1 MQKKLPIPDNLPNH
15 LTDIFYHININLPK
29 GDLKETVELDKA
41 INQVN
46 ASDVYALQDYPLHN
60 LSEYAGWALNSETTQ
75 SASKDSPLLIT
86 HWYYWGQQ
94 LYRSINPYKLDLK
107 APSLLEIPA
116 YTKLPESLDSVVA
129 EQDERLDLS
138 DTDAKKITGS
148 IPAMHGVIPKGSIFK
163 QGDVILKKDEKL
175 TPEKLIVLR
184 RAGIKELSIYKNPR
198 ILIVSMHSF
207 DKEEMSE
214 ESLYVKNVL
223 KTWGYKQVEIK
234 SLKPERFD
242 AAFNNLK
249 KDNDPALDDSLTTSR
264 DDYIKFFEEQT
275 SNFDVIICCTY
286 QNNRSSLFQLEKL
299 PIFDQSSMSSA
310 LNTRCMPANEI
321 KILKGQ
327 DRTPP
332 SRETV
337 QIYDESGNHK
347 GMCVVVTEDKTTIIN
362 LPGDIQDIAIL
373 MHAFVKYILN
383 KHISD
388 FFDHAYF
395 KGKTDIEIVPDVT
408 NRKLLWGCYKAQ
420 ENGEYVLEIIEQQ
433 QSYQIEPFVKANCI
447 VIVPFQEQTI
457 AKGTDLYFMKID

>member
-29 GDLKETVELDKA
+29 GDLKETVKLDEA
-41 INQVN
+41 LNQVN
-46 ASDVYALQDYPLHN
+46 ASDVYASQDYPLHN

-148 IPAMHGVIPKGSIFK
+148 IPAMHGVISKGSIFK

-184 RAGIKELSIYKNPR
+184 RAGIKELSIYKNPK
-198 ILIVSMHSF
+198 ILIISMHSF

-214 ESLYVKNVL
+214 ESLYVKDVL
-223 KTWGYKQVEIK
+223 KTWGYEQVEIK

-264 DDYIKFFEEQT
+264 GDYIKFFEEQT

-286 QNNRSSLFQLEKL
+286 QNNRSFLFQLEKL

-347 GMCVVVTEDKTTIIN
+347 GMRVVVTEDKATIIN

>member
-75 SASKDSPLLIT
+75 SASKDSPVLIT

-107 APSLLEIPA
+107 TPSLLEIPA
-116 YTKLPESLDSVVA
+116 YTKLPESLDSVIA
-129 EQDERLDLS
+129 QQDERLDLS
-138 DTDAKKITGS
+138 DTEAKKITGS

-184 RAGIKELSIYKNPR
+184 RAGIKELSIYKNPK
-198 ILIVSMHSF
+198 ILIISMHSF

-214 ESLYVKNVL
+214 ESLYVKDVL
-223 KTWGYKQVEIK
+223 KTWGYEQVEIK

-275 SNFDVIICCTY
+275 SNFDVILCCTY

-347 GMCVVVTEDKTTIIN
+347 GMRVVVTEDKATIIN

-395 KGKTDIEIVPDVT
+395 KGKTDIEIVPNVT

-457 AKGTDLYFMKID
+457 AKGTDLYFMKIG

>member
-1 MQKKLPIPDNLPNH
+1 MQKKLPVLDNLPNH

-29 GDLKETVELDKA
+29 GDLKETVELDDA
-41 INQVN
+41 IKQVN

-60 LSEYAGWALNSETTQ
+60 LSGYTGWAINSEITQ
-75 SASKDSPLLIT
+75 TASKESPLLIT
-86 HWYYWGQQ
+86 SWYYWGQQ
-94 LYRSINPYKLDLK
+94 LYRSINPYKLDLNV
-107 APSLLEIPA
+107 PSLLEIPA
-116 YTKLPESLDSVVA
+116 YTKLPESLDAVIA

-175 TPEKLIVLR
+175 TPEKLIALR
-184 RAGIKELSIYKNPR
+184 RAGVKELSIYKNPK

-207 DKEEMSE
+207 DEDEMSE
-214 ESLYVKNVL
+214 ESLYVKDVL
-223 KTWGYKQVEIK
+223 KTWGYEHVEIK
-234 SLKPERFD
+234 LLKPERFD
-242 AAFNNLK
+242 AAFNSLK
-249 KDNDPALDDSLTTSR
+249 KDNEPALDDSLTTSR

-275 SNFDVIICCTY
+275 SNFDVILCCTY

-310 LNTRCMPANEI
+310 LNTRCIPANEI
-321 KILKGQ
+321 KILKGK

-347 GMCVVVTEDKTTIIN
+347 GMRVVVTEDKATIIN

-395 KGKTDIEIVPDVT
+395 KGKADIEIVPDTT
-408 NRKLLWGCYKAQ
+408 NRKLLWGNYKAQ
-420 ENGEYVLEIIEQQ
+420 ENGEYLLEIIEQQ
-433 QSYQIEPFVKANCI
+433 QPYQIEPFVKANCI
-447 VIVPFQEQTI
+447 VMVPFQEQVI

>member
-41 INQVN
+41 INEVN

-138 DTDAKKITGS
+138 DTEAKKITGS

-249 KDNDPALDDSLTTSR
+249 KDNDLALDDSLTTSR

-347 GMCVVVTEDKTTIIN
+347 GMRVVVTEDKATIIN

-395 KGKTDIEIVPDVT
+395 KGKTDIEIVPDMT

-457 AKGTDLYFMKID
+457 AKGTDLYFMKIG

>member
-29 GDLKETVELDKA
+29 GDLKGTVKLDEA
-41 INQVN
+41 VNQVN
-46 ASDVYALQDYPLHN
+46 ASDIYALQDYPLHN

-75 SASKDSPLLIT
+75 FASKDSPVLIT

-107 APSLLEIPA
+107 ASSLLEIPA
-116 YTKLPESLDSVVA
+116 YTKLPESLDSVIT

-214 ESLYVKNVL
+214 ESLYVKDVL
-223 KTWGYKQVEIK
+223 KTWGYEQVEIK

-249 KDNDPALDDSLTTSR
+249 KDNDLALDDSLTTSR

-347 GMCVVVTEDKTTIIN
+347 GMRVVVTEDKATIIN

-447 VIVPFQEQTI
+447 VIVPFQEKTI

>member
-29 GDLKETVELDKA
+29 GDLKETVKLDEA
-41 INQVN
+41 LNQVN
-46 ASDVYALQDYPLHN
+46 ASDVYASQDYPLHN

-129 EQDERLDLS
+129 EQDERLDLF
-138 DTDAKKITGS
+138 DTEAKKITGS

-223 KTWGYKQVEIK
+223 KTWGYEQVEIK

-249 KDNDPALDDSLTTSR
+249 KDNDPALDDSLTTSS

-347 GMCVVVTEDKTTIIN
+347 GMRVVVTEDKATIIN

-408 NRKLLWGCYKAQ
+408 NRKLLWGLYKPQ

-433 QSYQIEPFVKANCI
+433 QSYQIWPFVKANCI
-447 VIVPFQEQTI
+447 VIVPFQEQAI
-457 AKGTDLYFMKID
+457 ARGTDLYFMKID

>member
-107 APSLLEIPA
+107 TPSLLEIPA
-116 YTKLPESLDSVVA
+116 YTKLPESLDSVIA

-138 DTDAKKITGS
+138 DIDAKKIIGS

-184 RAGIKELSIYKNPR
+184 RAGIKELSIYKNPK
-198 ILIVSMHSF
+198 ILIISMHSF

-214 ESLYVKNVL
+214 ESLYVKDVL
-223 KTWGYKQVEIK
+223 KTWGYEQVEIK

-275 SNFDVIICCTY
+275 SNFDVILCCTY

-327 DRTPP
+327 DRTPS

-347 GMCVVVTEDKTTIIN
+347 GMRVVITEDKATIIN

-395 KGKTDIEIVPDVT
+395 KGKVDIEIAPDVT
-408 NRKLLWGCYKAQ
+408 NRKLLWGHYKPQ

-433 QSYQIEPFVKANCI
+433 QSYQIGPFVKANCI

>member
-1 MQKKLPIPDNLPNH
+1 MQKKLPVPDNLPNH

-29 GDLKETVELDKA
+29 GDLKETVELGKA
-41 INQVN
+41 INQVS

-60 LSEYAGWALNSETTQ
+60 LSEYTGWAINSETTQ
-75 SASKDSPLLIT
+75 SASKESPLLIT
-86 HWYYWGQQ
+86 NWYYWGQQ

-116 YTKLPESLDSVVA
+116 YTKLPESLDSVIA

-138 DTDAKKITGS
+138 DTDAKKITAS

-163 QGDVILKKDEKL
+163 QGDVILKKDERL

-184 RAGIKELSIYKNPR
+184 RAGIKELSIYKNPK

-214 ESLYVKNVL
+214 ESLYVKDIL
-223 KTWGYKQVEIK
+223 KTWGYEHVEIK
-234 SLKPERFD
+234 LLKPERFD

-264 DDYIKFFEEQT
+264 DEYIKFFEEQT
-275 SNFDVIICCTY
+275 SNFDVILCCTY

-310 LNTRCMPANEI
+310 LNTRCIPGNEI

-347 GMCVVVTEDKTTIIN
+347 GMRVVVTEDKATIIN
-362 LPGDIQDIAIL
+362 LPGGIQDIAIL

-395 KGKTDIEIVPDVT
+395 KGKTDIEIISDVT
-408 NRKLLWGCYKAQ
+408 NRKLLWGNYKAQ
-420 ENGEYVLEIIEQQ
+420 ENGEYVLEIIDQQ

>member
-1 MQKKLPIPDNLPNH
+1 MQKKLSVPDNLPNY

-41 INQVN
+41 INQVS

-60 LSEYAGWALNSETTQ
+60 LSGYAGWAINSEITE
-75 SASKDSPLLIT
+75 SATKESPLLIT
-86 HWYYWGQQ
+86 YWYYWGQQ

-116 YTKLPESLDSVVA
+116 YTKLPESLDAVIA

-138 DTDAKKITGS
+138 DTDAKKITGP
-148 IPAMHGVIPKGSIFK
+148 IPVMHGVIPKGSMFK
-163 QGDVILKKDEKL
+163 QGEMILKKDEKI
-175 TPEKLIVLR
+175 TPEKLIALR
-184 RAGIKELSIYKNPR
+184 RAGIKELSIYKNPK

-207 DKEEMSE
+207 DEEEMSE
-214 ESLYVKNVL
+214 ESLYVNDVL
-223 KTWGYKQVEIK
+223 KTWGYEHVEIK
-234 SLKPERFD
+234 LLKPERFD
-242 AAFNNLK
+242 AAFNTLK

-275 SNFDVIICCTY
+275 SNFDVILCCTY

-310 LNTRCMPANEI
+310 LNTRCIPGNEI

-332 SRETV
+332 RRETV

-347 GMCVVVTEDKTTIIN
+347 GMRVVVTEDKATIIN
-362 LPGDIQDIAIL
+362 LPGDIQYIAIL

-388 FFDHAYF
+388 FFEHTFF
-395 KGKTDIEIVPDVT
+395 KGKADIEIVPDVI
-408 NRKLLWGCYKAQ
+408 NRKLLWGHYKAQ
-420 ENGEYVLEIIEQQ
+420 ENGEYVLEIIGQQ
-433 QSYQIEPFVKANCI
+433 QPYQIEPFFKANCI
-447 VIVPFQEQTI
+447 VIVPYQEQTI

>member
-1 MQKKLPIPDNLPNH
+1 MQKKLPMPDNLPNH

-107 APSLLEIPA
+107 TPSLLEIPA
-116 YTKLPESLDSVVA
+116 YTKLPESLDSVIA

-184 RAGIKELSIYKNPR
+184 RAGIKELSIYKNPK
-198 ILIVSMHSF
+198 ILIISMHSF

-214 ESLYVKNVL
+214 ESLYVKDVL
-223 KTWGYKQVEIK
+223 KTWGYEQVEIK

-264 DDYIKFFEEQT
+264 DDYIKFFEEQN
-275 SNFDVIICCTY
+275 SNFDVILCCTY

-299 PIFDQSSMSSA
+299 PIFDQSSM
-310 LNTRCMPANEI
+310 
-321 KILKGQ
+321 
-327 DRTPP
+327 
-332 SRETV
+332 
-337 QIYDESGNHK
+337 
-347 GMCVVVTEDKTTIIN
+347 
-362 LPGDIQDIAIL
+362 
-373 MHAFVKYILN
+373 
-383 KHISD
+383 
-388 FFDHAYF
+388 
-395 KGKTDIEIVPDVT
+395 
-408 NRKLLWGCYKAQ
+408 
-420 ENGEYVLEIIEQQ
+420 
-433 QSYQIEPFVKANCI
+433 
-447 VIVPFQEQTI
+447 
-457 AKGTDLYFMKID
+457 

>member
-29 GDLKETVELDKA
+29 GDLKETVKLDEA
-41 INQVN
+41 VNQVN
-46 ASDVYALQDYPLHN
+46 ASDIYALQDYPLHN

-75 SASKDSPLLIT
+75 SASKDSPVLIT

-107 APSLLEIPA
+107 ASSLLEIPA
-116 YTKLPESLDSVVA
+116 YTKLPESLDSVIT

-148 IPAMHGVIPKGSIFK
+148 IPAMHGVIPKGSMFK
-163 QGDVILKKDEKL
+163 QGDVIQKKDEEL

-214 ESLYVKNVL
+214 ESLYVKDVL

-249 KDNDPALDDSLTTSR
+249 KDNDLALDDSLTTSR

-332 SRETV
+332 RRETV

-347 GMCVVVTEDKTTIIN
+347 GMRVVVTEDKATIIN

-457 AKGTDLYFMKID
+457 AKGTDLYFMKIG

>member
-1 MQKKLPIPDNLPNH
+1 MQKKLPVPDNLPNH

-29 GDLKETVELDKA
+29 GDLKETVELGKA
-41 INQVN
+41 INQVS

-60 LSEYAGWALNSETTQ
+60 LSEYTGWAINSETTQ
-75 SASKDSPLLIT
+75 SASKESPLLIT
-86 HWYYWGQQ
+86 NWYYWGQQ

-107 APSLLEIPA
+107 AQSLLEIPA
-116 YTKLPESLDSVVA
+116 YTKLPESLDSVIA

-138 DTDAKKITGS
+138 DTDAKKITAS

-163 QGDVILKKDEKL
+163 QGDVILKKDERL

-184 RAGIKELSIYKNPR
+184 RAGIKELSIYKNPK

-214 ESLYVKNVL
+214 ESLYVKDVL
-223 KTWGYKQVEIK
+223 KTWGYEHVEIK
-234 SLKPERFD
+234 LLKPERFD

-264 DDYIKFFEEQT
+264 DEYIKFFEEQT
-275 SNFDVIICCTY
+275 SNFDVILCCTY

-310 LNTRCMPANEI
+310 LNTRCIPGNEI

-347 GMCVVVTEDKTTIIN
+347 GMRVVVTEDKATIIN
-362 LPGDIQDIAIL
+362 LPGSIQDIAIL

-395 KGKTDIEIVPDVT
+395 KGKTDIEIIPDVT
-408 NRKLLWGCYKAQ
+408 NRKLLWGNYKAQ

-457 AKGTDLYFMKID
+457 AKSTDLYFMKID

>member
-29 GDLKETVELDKA
+29 GDLKETVKLDEA
-41 INQVN
+41 VNQVN

-107 APSLLEIPA
+107 TPSLLEIPA
-116 YTKLPESLDSVVA
+116 YTKLPESLDSVIA

-214 ESLYVKNVL
+214 ESLYVKDVL
-223 KTWGYKQVEIK
+223 KTWGYEQVEIK

-275 SNFDVIICCTY
+275 SNFDVILCCTY

-310 LNTRCMPANEI
+310 LNTRCIPANEI

-327 DRTPP
+327 DRTPA

-347 GMCVVVTEDKTTIIN
+347 GMRVVVTEDKATIIN

-388 FFDHAYF
+388 FLIMLTL
-395 KGKTDIEIVPDVT
+395 KV
-408 NRKLLWGCYKAQ
+408 KL
-420 ENGEYVLEIIEQQ
+420 
-433 QSYQIEPFVKANCI
+433 
-447 VIVPFQEQTI
+447 T
-457 AKGTDLYFMKID
+457 

>member
-29 GDLKETVELDKA
+29 GDLKETVKLDKV

-107 APSLLEIPA
+107 TPSLLEIPA
-116 YTKLPESLDSVVA
+116 YTKLPESLDSVIA

-138 DTDAKKITGS
+138 DTEAKKINGS

-175 TPEKLIVLR
+175 TTEKLIVLR
-184 RAGIKELSIYKNPR
+184 RAGIKELSIYKNPK
-198 ILIVSMHSF
+198 ILIISMHSF

-214 ESLYVKNVL
+214 ESLYVKDVL
-223 KTWGYKQVEIK
+223 KTWGYEQVEIK
-234 SLKPERFD
+234 SLKPERFN

-275 SNFDVIICCTY
+275 SNFDVILCCTY

-347 GMCVVVTEDKTTIIN
+347 GMRVVVTEDKATIIN

-457 AKGTDLYFMKID
+457 AKGTDLYFMKIG

>member
-1 MQKKLPIPDNLPNH
+1 MQKKLPVPDNLPNH

-29 GDLKETVELDKA
+29 GDLKETVELDDA

-60 LSEYAGWALNSETTQ
+60 LSGYAGWAINSEITHT
-75 SASKDSPLLIT
+75 ASKESPLLIT

-116 YTKLPESLDSVVA
+116 YTKLPESLDAVIA

-175 TPEKLIVLR
+175 TPEKLIALR
-184 RAGIKELSIYKNPR
+184 RAGIKELSIYKNPK

-207 DKEEMSE
+207 DKDEMSE
-214 ESLYVKNVL
+214 ESLYVKDVL
-223 KTWGYKQVEIK
+223 KTWGYEHVEIK
-234 SLKPERFD
+234 LLKPERFD

-275 SNFDVIICCTY
+275 SNFDVILCCTY
-286 QNNRSSLFQLEKL
+286 QNNHSALFQLEKL

-310 LNTRCMPANEI
+310 LNTRCIPANEI
-321 KILKGQ
+321 KILKGK

-347 GMCVVVTEDKTTIIN
+347 GMRVVVTEDKATIIN

-395 KGKTDIEIVPDVT
+395 KGKADIEIVPDTT
-408 NRKLLWGCYKAQ
+408 NRKLLWGSYKAQ
-420 ENGEYVLEIIEQQ
+420 ENGEYLLEIIEQQ
-433 QSYQIEPFVKANCI
+433 QPYQIEPFVKANCI
-447 VIVPFQEQTI
+447 VMVPFQEQVI

>member
-15 LTDIFYHININLPK
+15 LTDIFYNININLPK
-29 GDLKETVELDKA
+29 GDLKETVKLDEA
-41 INQVN
+41 LNQVN
-46 ASDVYALQDYPLHN
+46 ASDVYASQDYPLHN
-60 LSEYAGWALNSETTQ
+60 LSEYAGWAFNSETTQ

-138 DTDAKKITGS
+138 DTEAKKITGS

-249 KDNDPALDDSLTTSR
+249 KDNDLALDDSLTTSR

-347 GMCVVVTEDKTTIIN
+347 GMRVVVTEDKATIIN

-408 NRKLLWGCYKAQ
+408 NRKLLWGHYKSQ

>member
-86 HWYYWGQQ
+86 HRYYWGQQ

-107 APSLLEIPA
+107 TPSLLEIPA
-116 YTKLPESLDSVVA
+116 YTKLPESLDSVIA

-184 RAGIKELSIYKNPR
+184 RAGIKELSIYKNPK
-198 ILIVSMHSF
+198 ILIISMHSF

-214 ESLYVKNVL
+214 ESLYVKDVL
-223 KTWGYKQVEIK
+223 KTWGYEQVEIK

-264 DDYIKFFEEQT
+264 DDYIKFFEEQN
-275 SNFDVIICCTY
+275 SNFDVILCYTY

-310 LNTRCMPANEI
+310 LNTRCIPANEI

-347 GMCVVVTEDKTTIIN
+347 GMRVVVTEDKATIIN

-395 KGKTDIEIVPDVT
+395 KGKTDIEIVPNVT

-457 AKGTDLYFMKID
+457 AKGTDLYFMKIG

>member
-29 GDLKETVELDKA
+29 GDLKETVKLDEA
-41 INQVN
+41 VNQVN
-46 ASDVYALQDYPLHN
+46 ASDVYASQDYPLHN

-86 HWYYWGQQ
+86 HCYYWGQQ

-107 APSLLEIPA
+107 TPSLLEIPA
-116 YTKLPESLDSVVA
+116 YTKLPESLDSVIA

-148 IPAMHGVIPKGSIFK
+148 IPAMYGVIPKGSIFK

-198 ILIVSMHSF
+198 ILIVSMYSF

-214 ESLYVKNVL
+214 ESLYVKDVL
-223 KTWGYKQVEIK
+223 KTWGYEQVEIK

-347 GMCVVVTEDKTTIIN
+347 GMRVVVTEDKTTIIN

>member
-29 GDLKETVELDKA
+29 GDLKETVKLDEA
-41 INQVN
+41 VNQVN
-46 ASDVYALQDYPLHN
+46 ASDIYALQDYPLHN

-75 SASKDSPLLIT
+75 SASKDSPVLIT

-107 APSLLEIPA
+107 TPSLLEIPA
-116 YTKLPESLDSVVA
+116 YTKLPESLDSVIA
-129 EQDERLDLS
+129 QQDERLDLS
-138 DTDAKKITGS
+138 DTEAKKITGS

-184 RAGIKELSIYKNPR
+184 RAGIKELSIYKNPK

-214 ESLYVKNVL
+214 ESLYVKDVL
-223 KTWGYKQVEIK
+223 KTWGYEQVEIK

-264 DDYIKFFEEQT
+264 DDYIKFFEQQT

-347 GMCVVVTEDKTTIIN
+347 GMRVVVTEDKATIIN

-395 KGKTDIEIVPDVT
+395 KGKTDIEIVPNVT

-457 AKGTDLYFMKID
+457 AKGTDLYFMKIG

>member
-138 DTDAKKITGS
+138 DTEAKKITGS

-242 AAFNNLK
+242 AAFNNLR
-249 KDNDPALDDSLTTSR
+249 KDNDLALDDSLTTSR

-347 GMCVVVTEDKTTIIN
+347 GMRVVVTEDKATIIN

-373 MHAFVKYILN
+373 MHTFVKYILN

-395 KGKTDIEIVPDVT
+395 KSKTDIEIVPDVT

-457 AKGTDLYFMKID
+457 AKGTDLYFMKIG

>member
-138 DTDAKKITGS
+138 DTEAKKITGS

-184 RAGIKELSIYKNPR
+184 RAGIKQLSIYKNPR

-214 ESLYVKNVL
+214 ESLYIKNVL

-249 KDNDPALDDSLTTSR
+249 KDNDLALDDSLTTSR

-347 GMCVVVTEDKTTIIN
+347 GMRVVVTEDKATIIN

-457 AKGTDLYFMKID
+457 AKGTDLYFMKIG

>member
-1 MQKKLPIPDNLPNH
+1 MQKKLPVPDNLPNH

-29 GDLKETVELDKA
+29 GDLKETVDLDEA

-46 ASDVYALQDYPLHN
+46 ASDVYALQNYPLHN
-60 LSEYAGWALNSETTQ
+60 LSGYTGWAINSEITQ
-75 SASKDSPLLIT
+75 TASKESPLLIT
-86 HWYYWGQQ
+86 SWYYWGQQ
-94 LYRSINPYKLDLK
+94 LYRSINPYKLDLNV
-107 APSLLEIPA
+107 PSLLEIPA
-116 YTKLPESLDSVVA
+116 YTKLPESLDAVIA

-175 TPEKLIVLR
+175 TPEKLIALR
-184 RAGIKELSIYKNPR
+184 RAGIKELSIYKNPK

-214 ESLYVKNVL
+214 ESIYVRDIL
-223 KTWGYKQVEIK
+223 KTWGYEHVEIK
-234 SLKPERFD
+234 LLKPERFD

-275 SNFDVIICCTY
+275 SNFDVILCCTY

-310 LNTRCMPANEI
+310 LNTRCIPANEI
-321 KILKGQ
+321 KILKGK

-347 GMCVVVTEDKTTIIN
+347 GMRVVVTEDKATIIN
-362 LPGDIQDIAIL
+362 LPGDIQHIAIL

-395 KGKTDIEIVPDVT
+395 KGKADIEIVPDTT
-408 NRKLLWGCYKAQ
+408 NRKLLWGSYKAQ
-420 ENGEYVLEIIEQQ
+420 ENGEYLLEIIEQQ
-433 QSYQIEPFVKANCI
+433 QPYQIEPFFKANCI
-447 VIVPFQEQTI
+447 VMVPFQEQVI

>member
-29 GDLKETVELDKA
+29 GDLKETVKLDEA
-41 INQVN
+41 VNQVN

-75 SASKDSPLLIT
+75 SASKHSPLLIT

-107 APSLLEIPA
+107 TPSLLEIPA
-116 YTKLPESLDSVVA
+116 YTKLPESLDSVIA

-184 RAGIKELSIYKNPR
+184 RAGIKQLSIYKNPR

-249 KDNDPALDDSLTTSR
+249 KDNDLALDDSLTTSR

-347 GMCVVVTEDKTTIIN
+347 GMRVVVTEDKATIIN

-408 NRKLLWGCYKAQ
+408 NRKLLWGRYKAQ

>member
-107 APSLLEIPA
+107 TPSLLEIPA
-116 YTKLPESLDSVVA
+116 YTKLPESLDSVIA

-175 TPEKLIVLR
+175 TTEKLIVLR
-184 RAGIKELSIYKNPR
+184 RAGIKELSIYKNPK
-198 ILIVSMHSF
+198 ILIISMHSF

-214 ESLYVKNVL
+214 ESLYVKDVL
-223 KTWGYKQVEIK
+223 KTWGYEQVEIK
-234 SLKPERFD
+234 SLKPERFN

-275 SNFDVIICCTY
+275 SNFDVILCCTY

-310 LNTRCMPANEI
+310 LNTRCMLANEI

-347 GMCVVVTEDKTTIIN
+347 GMRVVVTEDKATIIN

-457 AKGTDLYFMKID
+457 AKGTDLYFMKIG

>member
-29 GDLKETVELDKA
+29 GDLKETVKLDEA
-41 INQVN
+41 VNQVN

-86 HWYYWGQQ
+86 HCYYWGQQ

-107 APSLLEIPA
+107 TPSLLEIPA
-116 YTKLPESLDSVVA
+116 YTKLPESLDSVIA

-148 IPAMHGVIPKGSIFK
+148 IPAMHDVIPKGSIFK
-163 QGDVILKKDEKL
+163 QGDVVLKKDEKL

-214 ESLYVKNVL
+214 ESLYVKDVL
-223 KTWGYKQVEIK
+223 KTWGYEQVEIK

-299 PIFDQSSMSSA
+299 PVFDQTSMSSA

-347 GMCVVVTEDKTTIIN
+347 GMRVVVTEDKATIIN

-388 FFDHAYF
+388 FFDHAYV

-408 NRKLLWGCYKAQ
+408 NRKLLWGHYKAP

-457 AKGTDLYFMKID
+457 AKGTDLYFMKIG

>member
-116 YTKLPESLDSVVA
+116 YTKLPESLDSVIA

-184 RAGIKELSIYKNPR
+184 RAGIKELSIYKNPK
-198 ILIVSMHSF
+198 ILIISMHSF

-214 ESLYVKNVL
+214 ESLYVKDVL
-223 KTWGYKQVEIK
+223 KTWGYEQVEIK

-347 GMCVVVTEDKTTIIN
+347 GMRVVVTEDKATIIN

-447 VIVPFQEQTI
+447 VMVPFQEQTI
-457 AKGTDLYFMKID
+457 TKGTDLYFMKID

>member
-29 GDLKETVELDKA
+29 GDLKETVKLDEA
-41 INQVN
+41 VNQVN
-46 ASDVYALQDYPLHN
+46 ASDIYALQDYPLHN

-75 SASKDSPLLIT
+75 FASKDSPVLIT

-107 APSLLEIPA
+107 ASSLLEIPA
-116 YTKLPESLDSVVA
+116 YTKLQESLDSVIT

-163 QGDVILKKDEKL
+163 QGDVIQKKDEEL

-214 ESLYVKNVL
+214 ESLYVKDVL

-249 KDNDPALDDSLTTSR
+249 KDNGPALDDSLTTSR
-264 DDYIKFFEEQT
+264 GDYIKFFEEQT
-275 SNFDVIICCTY
+275 SNFDVILCCTY

-310 LNTRCMPANEI
+310 LNTRCIPGNEI

-347 GMCVVVTEDKTTIIN
+347 GMRVVVTEDKATIIN
-362 LPGDIQDIAIL
+362 LPGGIQDIAIL

-395 KGKTDIEIVPDVT
+395 KGKTDIEIIPDVT
-408 NRKLLWGCYKAQ
+408 NRKLLWGNYKAQ

>member
-138 DTDAKKITGS
+138 DTEAKKITDS

-198 ILIVSMHSF
+198 ILIVSMYSF

-214 ESLYVKNVL
+214 ESLYVKDIL
-223 KTWGYKQVEIK
+223 KTWGYEQVEIK

-264 DDYIKFFEEQT
+264 GDYIKFFEEQT

-286 QNNRSSLFQLEKL
+286 QNNRSFLFQLEKL

-347 GMCVVVTEDKTTIIN
+347 GMRVVVTEDKATIIN

>member
-60 LSEYAGWALNSETTQ
+60 LSEYAGWALKSETTQ

-138 DTDAKKITGS
+138 DSEAKKITGS

-214 ESLYVKNVL
+214 ESLYVKDVL
-223 KTWGYKQVEIK
+223 KTWGYEQVEIK

-275 SNFDVIICCTY
+275 SNFDAILCCTY

-347 GMCVVVTEDKTTIIN
+347 GMRVVVTEDKATIIN

-408 NRKLLWGCYKAQ
+408 NRKLLWGHYKPQ

-433 QSYQIEPFVKANCI
+433 QSYRIEPFVRANCM

-457 AKGTDLYFMKID
+457 AKGTDLYFMKIG

>member
-1 MQKKLPIPDNLPNH
+1 MQKKLPVPDNLPNH

-29 GDLKETVELDKA
+29 GDLKETVKLDEA
-41 INQVN
+41 VNQVN
-46 ASDVYALQDYPLHN
+46 ASDVYASQNYPLHN

-242 AAFNNLK
+242 AVFNNLK

-347 GMCVVVTEDKTTIIN
+347 GMRVVVTEDKTTIIN

>member
-1 MQKKLPIPDNLPNH
+1 MQKKLPVLDNLPNH

-29 GDLKETVELDKA
+29 GDLKETVELDDA

-46 ASDVYALQDYPLHN
+46 ASDVYALQNYPLHN
-60 LSEYAGWALNSETTQ
+60 LSGYTGWAINSEITQ
-75 SASKDSPLLIT
+75 TASKESPLLIT
-86 HWYYWGQQ
+86 SWYYWGQQ
-94 LYRSINPYKLDLK
+94 LYRSINPYKLDLNV
-107 APSLLEIPA
+107 PSLLEIPA
-116 YTKLPESLDSVVA
+116 YTKLPESLDAVIA

-175 TPEKLIVLR
+175 TPEKLIALR
-184 RAGIKELSIYKNPR
+184 RAGIKELSIYKNPK

-207 DKEEMSE
+207 DKDEMSE
-214 ESLYVKNVL
+214 ESLYVKDVL
-223 KTWGYKQVEIK
+223 KTWGYEHVEIK
-234 SLKPERFD
+234 LLKPERFD

-264 DDYIKFFEEQT
+264 DDYIKFFEEHT
-275 SNFDVIICCTY
+275 SNFDVILCCTY
-286 QNNRSSLFQLEKL
+286 QNNRSALFQLEKL

-310 LNTRCMPANEI
+310 LNTRCIPANEI
-321 KILKGQ
+321 KILKGK
-327 DRTPP
+327 DRTP
-332 SRETV
+332 SGRETV

-347 GMCVVVTEDKTTIIN
+347 GMRVVVTEDKATIIN
-362 LPGDIQDIAIL
+362 LLGDIQDIAIL

-395 KGKTDIEIVPDVT
+395 KGKADIEIVPDTT
-408 NRKLLWGCYKAQ
+408 NRKLLWGSYKAQ
-420 ENGEYVLEIIEQQ
+420 ENGEYLLEIIEQQ
-433 QSYQIEPFVKANCI
+433 QPYQIEPFFKANCI
-447 VIVPFQEQTI
+447 VMVPFQEQVI

>member
-29 GDLKETVELDKA
+29 GDLKETVKLDEA
-41 INQVN
+41 LNQVN
-46 ASDVYALQDYPLHN
+46 ASDVYASQDYPLHN

-148 IPAMHGVIPKGSIFK
+148 IPAMHGVISKGSIFK

-184 RAGIKELSIYKNPR
+184 RAGIKELSIYKNPK
-198 ILIVSMHSF
+198 ILIISMHSF

-214 ESLYVKNVL
+214 ESLYVKDVL
-223 KTWGYKQVEIK
+223 KTWGYEQVEIK

-347 GMCVVVTEDKTTIIN
+347 GMRVVVTEDKATIIN

-395 KGKTDIEIVPDVT
+395 KGKTDIEIVPNVT

-457 AKGTDLYFMKID
+457 AKGTDLYFMKIG